1 MGATSVGATTGAAEA
16 GGDGA
21 AGAAAGA
28 AADMDVPGAGA
39 GGSAAPDEC
48 AAIMHTASSAVAAL
62 IVIDRGTTAS

>member
-28 AADMDVPGAGA
+28 AADMDVPGAGL
-39 GGSAAPDEC
+39 GGFAAPAER
-48 AAIMHTASSAVAAL
+48 AAIMHTPSSARAAF

>member
-28 AADMDVPGAGA
+28 AADKDVPGAGP
-39 GGSAAPDEC
+39 GGVAAPAER
-48 AAIMHTASSAVAAL
+48 AAIMHTPSSVMAAFL
-62 IVIDRGTTAS
+62 VIDRGTIAS